1 MLAVLV
7 VTPTRIAS
15 AQANRSITGTVVD
28 NDGGAPIAGATVQ
41 VKDTPALTATTGADG
56 AFEIKG
62 APLTDVT
69 LTITAPDYGALDV
82 KVKAA
87 KTASTIAIYASKK
100 AAAAPTTRTVT
111 GVVHDATTNQPLAG
125 ATVKVQGTT
134 IQAEADTDG
143 LFVIDKAPAGD
154 ITLEATAPDHQP
166 ITLAVSATTATA
178 RVALAS
184 LSPQVAPPPPQ
195 ATTRTVRG
203 RISDGTTNDPIIG
216 ATVTVQGTAN
226 AALTDEN
233 GMFVLNNVKLTEA
246 KLDVVAAGYKDLTV
260 TALATV
266 NDVAVGMEL
275 ATNEQVFIESRAP
288 VIVKQNLANGA
299 SSINGEDLNRVSAPT
314 LDSAMEGKVSG
325 ANLQY
330 NSGAPGG
337 GAQLRLRGVSTIN
350 GQSSPL
356 YVIDGIIVSNVAIPS
371 GANALTGAAAGG
383 STSNQD
389 NPVNRISD
397 INPNDIENV
406 EILKGAAAAAL
417 YGSKAANGVVIITT
431 KHGRGGKSQV
441 TATQRVGFSTVS
453 NTLGSRTFTSAS
465 EVADTFKN
473 NPDAIAAFNQGK
485 TFDHE
490 AELIQTKL
498 ARETVV
504 SATGGTEKAGYFGSV
519 LLRDEPGV
527 LINTD
532 YSKQSGRLGA
542 YWDFANRLRV
552 SATAN
557 VIHTSADRGLTNN
570 DNTGISTYVVLSST
584 PSFFDL
590 NRGSNGLFPVNPF
603 VGSGANP
610 LQTQQLLV
618 DNEDVWRVLSA
629 TNASLKVIDDKHQT
643 LTIQGGFGFDRFH
656 QVNTLFSPPEL
667 NYEGADG
674 LLGTSIDGETY
685 NLNANVG
692 LAAIYTYE
700 PENEKWKSAT
710 SVGLTYETVDLANDV
725 VVAQNLTAGQQNVG
739 SGTAISVQQQR
750 LRTHDQGFY
759 VQEEVA
765 ALDKKLSL
773 LAGLLAERSSLNGD
787 PDHLYVFPK
796 FAATYEIPQ
805 KAFDTL
811 RVRAAVGE
819 AGNRPNYGQKF
830 TPENATTNIGGNAG
844 ITITG
849 LTGAIAGDPNI
860 KPERQLEIEGGV
872 DMVFKDQRA
881 VLELTGYQRTIS
893 DLLLQRTLA
902 PSTGFAGE
910 FFNGGELRNR
920 GIEASLQVIPVAK
933 PLEWVSRFVFTLN
946 RSEITSLPVPTFDIS
961 TVGFGAG
968 LGAFRIEQGQSATQ
982 IVGTIDGNGTIAK
995 LGDGEPDFRLGWSN
1009 NFKYKNYGLTTL
1021 LDWQQGS
1028 SIINLTRLLY
1038 DGAQNSSD
1046 YVAAG
1051 ADRFKTFASGD
1062 IRPYIEDAS
1071 FLKLREVSLY
1081 WQVPTDWAHQLMLQS
1096 ARVSLSGRNLLTFTH
1111 YSGLDPEVSNFGNQA
1126 IGRNYD
1132 VAPFPPSRSFWLSVD
1147 AGF

>member
-7 VTPTRIAS
+7 VTPTRTAN

-28 NDGGAPIAGATVQ
+28 SDGGAPIAGATVQ

-62 APLTDVT
+62 ASLADVT

-87 KTASTIAIYASKK
+87 KTASSIAIYASKK
-100 AAAAPTTRTVT
+100 SATATTRTVS
-111 GVVHDATTNQPLAG
+111 GVVHDSVTNQPIAG
-125 ATVKVQGTT
+125 AVVKVQGTSL
-134 IQAEADTDG
+134 QAESDADG
-143 LFVIDKAPAGD
+143 LFVVDKAPAGD
-154 ITLEATAPDHQP
+154 VTLEATAPDHQP
-166 ITLAVSATTATA
+166 VTLTVSATTQTA
-178 RVALAS
+178 RVVLAS
-184 LSPQVAPPPPQ
+184 LSAQVAPPPPQ
-195 ATTRTVRG
+195 ATSRTVRG
-203 RISDGTTNDPIIG
+203 RISDATTNDPIIG
-216 ATVTVQGTAN
+216 ATVTVEGTAN
-226 AALTDEN
+226 AVLTDEN
-233 GMFVLNNVKLTEA
+233 GMFVINNVKLTQV
-246 KLDVVAAGYKDLTV
+246 KLEVVAAGYKDLTV

-314 LDSAMEGKVSG
+314 LDSAMQGKVSG

-356 YVIDGIIVSNVAIPS
+356 YVIDGVIVSNVAIPS
-371 GANALTGAAAGG
+371 GANALTAAAAGG

-417 YGSKAANGVVIITT
+417 YGSKAANGVVIITP

-473 NPDAIAAFNQGK
+473 NPDAIAAFMQGK
-485 TFDHE
+485 TFNHE
-490 AELIQTKL
+490 SELIQTKL

-532 YSKQSGRLGA
+532 YSKQTGRLGA
-542 YWDFANRLRV
+542 YWDFANKLRV

-557 VIHTSADRGLTNN
+557 IIHTSADRGLTNN

-590 NRGSNGLFPVNPF
+590 NKGSNGLYPVNPF

-610 LQTQQLLV
+610 LQTQALLV
-618 DNEDVWRVLSA
+618 DNEDVWRVLAA
-629 TNASLKVIDDKHQT
+629 TNASLKVIDEKHQT
-643 LTIQGGFGFDRFH
+643 LTVQANFGFDRFH

-685 NLNANVG
+685 NLNSNVG
-692 LAAIYTYE
+692 LAGIYTYE
-700 PENEKWKSAT
+700 PESQKWKSAT

-739 SGTAISVQQQR
+739 SGTAISVQQTR

-759 VQEEVA
+759 AQEEV
-765 ALDKKLSL
+765 
-773 LAGLLAERSSLNGD
+773 
-787 PDHLYVFPK
+787 
-796 FAATYEIPQ
+796 
-805 KAFDTL
+805 
-811 RVRAAVGE
+811 
-819 AGNRPNYGQKF
+819 
-830 TPENATTNIGGNAG
+830 
-844 ITITG
+844 
-849 LTGAIAGDPNI
+849 
-860 KPERQLEIEGGV
+860 QL
-872 DMVFKDQRA
+872 
-881 VLELTGYQRTIS
+881 
-893 DLLLQRTLA
+893 
-902 PSTGFAGE
+902 
-910 FFNGGELRNR
+910 
-920 GIEASLQVIPVAK
+920 
-933 PLEWVSRFVFTLN
+933 
-946 RSEITSLPVPTFDIS
+946 
-961 TVGFGAG
+961 
-968 LGAFRIEQGQSATQ
+968 
-982 IVGTIDGNGTIAK
+982 
-995 LGDGEPDFRLGWSN
+995 
-1009 NFKYKNYGLTTL
+1009 
-1021 LDWQQGS
+1021 
-1028 SIINLTRLLY
+1028 
-1038 DGAQNSSD
+1038 
-1046 YVAAG
+1046 
-1051 ADRFKTFASGD
+1051 
-1062 IRPYIEDAS
+1062 
-1071 FLKLREVSLY
+1071 
-1081 WQVPTDWAHQLMLQS
+1081 
-1096 ARVSLSGRNLLTFTH
+1096 
-1111 YSGLDPEVSNFGNQA
+1111 
-1126 IGRNYD
+1126 
-1132 VAPFPPSRSFWLSVD
+1132 
-1147 AGF
+1147 